1 MRKASAIS
9 VSILIALSLLLS
21 KQASAQAPQKMS
33 YQAVVR
39 TAGSQLVT
47 NKTVGMRIS
56 ILQGSAS
63 GTVAYTENQTP
74 TTNANGLLS
83 VEIGGTGFNTIDWTA
98 GTYFIKTEIDPAGG
112 TNYTIIGT
120 SQLLSVPYALFA
132 KSAGNGFSGSYT
144 DLTNKPALFDGN
156 WTSLIGKPTTIAG
169 YGITDAVSTTGI
181 QTITGNKTFNGTVS
195 IKKPLSNTNA
205 ANKIYVDSLIIKVM
219 NSFAKS
225 DETFTSPTAGTIKD
239 IDGNTYH
246 IIKIGSQWWTVEN
259 LRVAHYRD
267 GSYIP
272 KVTDNTA
279 WATMST
285 GARCFY
291 NNDSITYSAIYGA
304 FYNWYSVADSRNLC
318 PVGWHVPAD
327 IEWAALSTYLGGNS
341 IAGGK
346 IKETGTTHWTS
357 PNTGATNESGLTI
370 LAGGY
375 RTSNFTG
382 MGLYGDYWT
391 STSFSSSNAWYIGL
405 IYNTS
410 TIGTS
415 NFMKALGIPV
425 RCIRD

>member
-1 MRKASAIS
+1 MRRMSAILATVLS
-9 VSILIALSLLLS
+9 TVSLFHPDHVF
-21 KQASAQAPQKMS
+21 AQAPQKMT

-39 TAGSQLVT
+39 NASSQLVT
-47 NKTVGMRIS
+47 SKTVGMKIS

-63 GTVAYTENQTP
+63 GTVVYTETQTP

-83 VEIGGTGFNTIDWTA
+83 VEIGNTGFSSIDWAA
-98 GTYFIKTEIDPAGG
+98 GTYFLKTEIDPAGA
-112 TNYTIIGT
+112 TNYTITGT
-120 SQLLSVPYALFA
+120 SQILSVPYALYA
-132 KSAGNGFSGSYT
+132 KTAGNGFSGSYT
-144 DLTNKPALFDGN
+144 DLTNKPALFDGT
-156 WTSLIGKPTTIAG
+156 WASLTGRPTTIAG
-169 YGITDAVSTTGI
+169 YGITDAVSIAGV

-195 IKKPLSNTNA
+195 LKKPLSNNNA

-225 DETFTSPTAGTIKD
+225 DETFTSPTTGTIRD
-239 IDGNTYH
+239 VDGNTYH

-259 LRVAHYRD
+259 LRVIHYRD

-279 WATMST
+279 WASLST

-291 NNDSITYSAIYGA
+291 NNDSVTYAATYGA
-304 FYNWYSVADSRNLC
+304 FYNWYSVSDSRNLC

-346 IKETGTTHWTS
+346 LKETGTTHWSS
-357 PNTGATNESGLTI
+357 PNTGATNESGFTA

-375 RTSNFTG
+375 RTSNSTG
-382 MGLYGDYWT
+382 MGLYGDFWT
-391 STSFSSSNAWYIGL
+391 STAYSSANAWYIGFT
-405 IYNTS
+405 YNTS
-410 TIGTS
+410 SLGTS

-425 RCIRD
+425 RCMRD